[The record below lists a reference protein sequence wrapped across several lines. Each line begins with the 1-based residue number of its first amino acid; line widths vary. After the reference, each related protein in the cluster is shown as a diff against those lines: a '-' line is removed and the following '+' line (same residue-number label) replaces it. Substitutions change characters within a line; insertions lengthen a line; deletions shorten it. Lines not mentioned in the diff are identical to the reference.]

1 MSKETTT
8 NDPWSKTRSGKPKVG
23 DVIRARYT
31 LTQAHTDVWAEISRD
46 FNPLHFDEAAAK
58 ASIFGERIG
67 HGGLVQSVLHGL
79 GATLPGPGSVFL
91 GLEWR
96 FLKHV
101 RLGEEVEG
109 EIEVLEVRDDKPIC
123 RIATKVT
130 RSDGQVCLTGTATTY
145 TSRLD

>member
-1 MSKETTT
+1 MSEAIIS
-8 NDPWSKTRSGKPKVG
+8 NDPWAKTRNGKPKVG
-23 DVIRARYT
+23 DIIRAKYT
-31 LTQAHTDVWAEISRD
+31 LTQADTDVWAEISQD
-46 FNPLHFDEAAAK
+46 FNPLHFDDAAAK
-58 ASIFGERIG
+58 ASVFGERIG
-67 HGGLVQSVLHGL
+67 HGGLVQAVLHGL
-79 GATLPGPGSVFL
+79 GAQLPGPGSVFL

-96 FLKHV
+96 FLKHT

-123 RIATKVT
+123 KIATKVT